1 MVSFFAP
8 TPILALPLTLAF
20 QTSANSS
27 AQTITCPTVEQ
38 YDVGVLFD
46 NATDAT
52 ATTPA
57 NVIPSGFTQ
66 LQTSIFSAFY
76 RTTLSYKVFDGT
88 EDGAA
93 LTGMNGAHSNA
104 KILLVFRPNRAIVS
118 VGTSTFLQETS
129 SGAPSSQLIAASG
142 QMAPLLRLAV
152 CVNGASTSVP
162 SFTSGTFDATVS
174 KAGADNSLR
183 AGYAIQNTTP
193 SDNTV
198 SMGDNG
204 AGNCLVSGWMNF
216 T

>member
-1 MVSFFAP
+1 MPLILNPYAFAAFSF
-8 TPILALPLTLAF
+8 AF
-20 QTSANSS
+20 QTSADSS
-27 AQTITCPTVEQ
+27 AQTITCPTVSQ

-46 NATDAT
+46 T
-52 ATTPA
+52 ATNSTTAIPS
-57 NVIPSGFTQ
+57 NVVPSGFTQ
-66 LQTSIFSAFY
+66 LQTSAFSAYY

-88 EDGAA
+88 EDGAT
-93 LTGMNGAHSNA
+93 LTGMNGGFSNA
-104 KILLVFRPNRAIVS
+104 KVLLVFRPNRAIVG

-129 SGAPSSQLIAASG
+129 TDAPASQLIAASG
-142 QMAPLLRLAV
+142 QAAPLIRLAV

-193 SDNTV
+193 SNTTV